1 MSADIY
7 PELKLISADQWN
19 YATGIINICRNLP
32 GINPFTVMMSFEN
45 DPQKVRNLK
54 PLSLFVFFFA
64 QSCKRIF
71 TKAHSI
77 ESRCYRT
84 GKYTVCRRVLSSLSP
99 EILQAGT
106 VKGLKLIRTDH
117 SSQATG
123 IIIIVCRNLP
133 GIRTAI
139 NVDHGLVTLQAHLQ
153 NRGRTSRNH
162 H

>member
-7 PELKLISADQWN
+7 PELKLSSDHWN
-19 YATGIINICRNLP
+19 YATGIIINVCRYLPGIKTVISADHWNYATGIIINVYRRLP

-45 DPQKVRNLK
+45 DPKKVRNLK

-64 QSCKRIF
+64 QACKRIF
-71 TKAHSI
+71 SKTHSI

-106 VKGLKLIRTDH
+106 VKGLKLIGVDH
-117 SSQATG
+117 SS
-123 IIIIVCRNLP
+123 
-133 GIRTAI
+133 
-139 NVDHGLVTLQAHLQ
+139 
-153 NRGRTSRNH
+153 
-162 H
+162 